1 MEIVLGDIICR
12 EGEKKSG
19 FWKIDEYPVPVT
31 IICGREEGKVVCVSA
46 GVHNCEYTSIQAA
59 IDLSEELRP
68 EDIRGSLIILHTV
81 NYTGFFKRV
90 AEVIP
95 EDNKNLNRVFPGNKE
110 GTISERIAFHFSKY
124 LYPKLDFFLDIHGGD
139 LFEDVMPFIYAPG
152 IGEEDV
158 LKKSHETAAA
168 MNLPYRVRSKSATGA
183 YNSAAIQGVPSLLIE
198 RGGMGIW
205 KKEAVENYKKN
216 IKEVLSYLE
225 ILRTDGNFIKDET
238 QIEINEAKYIDSDLD
253 GYWYPSF
260 NSGDKVKKNQIIG
273 RIKNCFGKELY
284 SYKAEFDGIV
294 LYQTVSLA
302 IPKGKPLIAYGKIGN
317 N

>member
-152 IGEEDV
+152 
-158 LKKSHETAAA
+158 
-168 MNLPYRVRSKSATGA
+168 
-183 YNSAAIQGVPSLLIE
+183 
-198 RGGMGIW
+198 MGIW

-225 ILRTDGNFIKDET
+225 ILRTDDNFIKDET